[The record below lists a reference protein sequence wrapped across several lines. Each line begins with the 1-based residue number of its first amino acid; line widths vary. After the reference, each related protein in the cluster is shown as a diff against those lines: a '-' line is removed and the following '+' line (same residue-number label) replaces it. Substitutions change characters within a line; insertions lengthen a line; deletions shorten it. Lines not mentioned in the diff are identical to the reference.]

1 MTASWR
7 ALPKLALRN
16 VRRQVRRSL
25 LTGAAMAL
33 GVAVFVFSRALAD
46 GGHEDWIEA
55 GVRLGSGHI
64 AMQSPGYHASKSLDD
79 RLSYDALAQAKHVL
93 GRSDI
98 AERVMAVATR
108 LEVQALAQGPTA
120 AVPVMITGVVPDVER
135 EFSRLGNQ
143 VEDGRYLERGDRL
156 HAYVGVRLA
165 ERLELRVGSR
175 LVLTAQGADGEITG
189 QFVRVAGIFRS
200 GLPEADEGIVQIPLS
215 TAREWL
221 GVGESATTLAVLL
234 ESGWIVSEMVT
245 KVRDAIGTRD
255 DVRVLGWREA
265 MPELE
270 AGIKVDDWGGYVF
283 HVVLF
288 GIIALAIVNT
298 VLMSVLHR
306 TREFGV
312 LRALGLTQAQTAS
325 VVLTEGV
332 ILTVVSGLLGLVVG
346 VAFTW
351 IFFRNGLDFSAF
363 MESDFTFS
371 GVVLD
376 TVIVPVF
383 RWQQVAMSLG
393 AISVIGVFASLYPAY
408 RATQID
414 VAAAM
419 KFEA

>member
-1 MTASWR
+1 
-7 ALPKLALRN
+7 
-16 VRRQVRRSL
+16 
-25 LTGAAMAL
+25 MAL
-33 GVAVFVFSRALAD
+33 GVALLAFSRALGD
-46 GGHEDWIEA
+46 GAHEDWIEA
-55 GVRLGSGHI
+55 GVRMGSGHI
-64 AMQSPGYHASKSLDD
+64 AIQSPGYHASKNLDD
-79 RLSYDALAQAKHVL
+79 RLSFEALAYANRAL
-93 GRSDI
+93 ERSDV
-98 AERVMAVATR
+98 AERVVAVATR

-120 AVPVMITGVVPDVER
+120 AIPVMVTGVDPDVER
-135 EFSRLGNQ
+135 EFSRLGRQ

-156 HAYVGVRLA
+156 HAYVGARLA

-175 LVLTAQGADGEITG
+175 LVLTAQGADGDIAG

-200 GLPEADEGIVQIPLS
+200 GLPEADAGIVQIPLW

-234 ESGWIVSEMVT
+234 ESGWIVSEMVNT
-245 KVRDAIGTRD
+245 VRETIGTRD
-255 DVRVLGWREA
+255 DLRALSWQEA

-270 AGIKVDDWGGYVF
+270 AGIKVDDWGDYVF

-298 VLMSVLHR
+298 VLMSVLYR

-312 LRALGLTQAQTAS
+312 LRALGLTQVQTAS
-325 VVLTEGV
+325 VVVTEGV
-332 ILTVVSGLLGLVVG
+332 ILTAVSGLLGLAVG

-376 TVIVPVF
+376 TVIIPVF
-383 RWQQVAMSLG
+383 RWRMVAMSLG
-393 AISVIGVFASLYPAY
+393 TIAVIGVFASLYPAY

-414 VAAAM
+414 IAEAM